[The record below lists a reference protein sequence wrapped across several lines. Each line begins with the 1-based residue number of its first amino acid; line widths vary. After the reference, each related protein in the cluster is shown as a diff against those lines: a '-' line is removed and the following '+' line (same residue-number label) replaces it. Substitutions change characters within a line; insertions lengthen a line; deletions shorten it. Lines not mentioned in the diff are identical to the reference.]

1 MIICIEFS
9 KRSKDELDR
18 LLEVGKY
25 RDYSEVVALAVAN
38 QLLLHKQ
45 ADNGPNVQPSL
56 ASIQGSDATSGER
69 DQKDQK
75 TSTHQRYEFAAP
87 LTEREAQLLMTL
99 IGYRKG
105 STVITDSS
113 GNVVG
118 CVANPED
125 FKDFLH
131 ARKDSV
137 HSVPSVFRLPSGS
150 ELKVAALPGDDFAI
164 GHDVPVDRWIFG
176 QHNKLLPVKASC
188 RALANILLRDA
199 ASRENGVSLERAA
212 SEIAG
217 EAVKLGNYLRELD
230 STADV
235 QRDDAFS
242 FAFPY
247 SDSRNGDKSRLRYAN
262 QFVGSLSKQGVLT
275 GLPVELKLVNADS
288 RSARLMLTEA
298 GWKWAQLGNPILDG
312 IAEPGLKKF
321 TDDEVAFLI
330 EHIRKHVPAEDF
342 AYRLVLASISSGA
355 NTPEK
360 LDDALEE
367 FLPKRDEKPFTRA
380 FLTTQR
386 AGVVSRMIDL
396 GLLQRVRDGIKAS
409 YIATT
414 RSSEFS
420 PKTTYKAG

>member
-1 MIICIEFS
+1 MIICIEVLE
-9 KRSKDELDR
+9 RTKDELDR

-25 RDYSEVVALAVAN
+25 RDYSEAVALAVAN

-45 ADNGPNVQPSL
+45 AANGPSVQPSSGL
-56 ASIQGSDATSGER
+56 VQGNDAPSGER

-75 TSTHQRYEFAAP
+75 TSAHQRYEFAAP
-87 LTEREAQLLMTL
+87 LADREAQLLITL

-105 STVITDSS
+105 STVITDGS
-113 GNVVG
+113 GNVIG

-125 FKDFLH
+125 FKEFLH
-131 ARKDSV
+131 ARNDSV
-137 HSVPSVFRLPSGS
+137 HSVSSVFRLPSGG
-150 ELKVAALPGDDFAI
+150 EPKFAALPSDDFAI
-164 GHDVPVDRWIFG
+164 GDEIPVDRWIFG
-176 QHNKLLPVKASC
+176 QHNKLLPVKATC

-199 ASRENGVSLERAA
+199 ALRENGVSLERAA

-217 EAVKLGNYLRELD
+217 EAVKLGNYLRDLD
-230 STADV
+230 SNTDV
-235 QRDDAFS
+235 HRDDAFS

-262 QFVGSLSKQGVLT
+262 QFVGSLSKQGILT

-288 RSARLMLTEA
+288 RNARLMLTEP

-321 TDDEVAFLI
+321 TDGEVAFLI
-330 EHIRKHVPAEDF
+330 EHIRKHVPAENF
-342 AYRLVLASISSGA
+342 AYRLVLTSISSGA

-409 YIATT
+409 YIPTT
-414 RSSEFS
+414 RSSEITR
-420 PKTTYKAG
+420 KTTYKVG

>member
-1 MIICIEFS
+1 
-9 KRSKDELDR
+9 
-18 LLEVGKY
+18 
-25 RDYSEVVALAVAN
+25 VALAVAN

-45 ADNGPNVQPSL
+45 AANGPSVQASAGSL
-56 ASIQGSDATSGER
+56 QASEAALGEQ
-69 DQKDQK
+69 DEKDKK
-75 TSTHQRYEFAAP
+75 TAAHQTAPHQRYEFAAP
-87 LTEREAQLLMTL
+87 LTEREAQLLLTL

-105 STVITDSS
+105 STVITDNS
-113 GNVVG
+113 GNIIG

-131 ARKDSV
+131 ARNDSV
-137 HSVPSVFRLPSGS
+137 HSVPSVFRLPSGG
-150 ELKVAALPGDDFAI
+150 EPKFAIPPGDDFTI
-164 GHDVPVDRWIFG
+164 GQDIPVDRWIFG

-217 EAVKLGNYLRELD
+217 EAVKLGNYLRDLD
-230 STADV
+230 SKADV
-235 QRDDAFS
+235 HRDDAFS

-262 QFVGSLSKQGVLT
+262 QFVGSLSKQGVFT
-275 GLPVELKLVNADS
+275 GLPVELKLINTDS
-288 RSARLMLTEA
+288 PRNGRLMLTEA

-312 IAEPGLKKF
+312 IAEPGLKRF
-321 TDDEVAFLI
+321 ADDEAAFLI

-342 AYRLVLASISSGA
+342 AYRLVLTSISSGA

-420 PKTTYKAG
+420 RKSTYKAG